1 MLCFCAH
8 RYDDT
13 AADTIDI
20 VYVSRMKT
28 TPTAVQLGTF
38 NADTF
43 PCLALGVDQHKQ
55 QREDTVCCLDRF
67 NGLYTTLSSFDTY
80 IRDENTPVRSEIQ
93 RQASCRLIDA
103 PPSNTSAALLR
114 EAPDFVVGTFSGM
127 PRSYSSFD
135 PTPTRGYKD
144 INVFLALEDIEM
156 FSAVSSPL
164 SDGKRL
170 RFFVGMAHIRT
181 TNSKRIV
188 ATTSQVDVVTVVT
201 EAFVM
206 TTPITSTESAGGGS
220 GGEGGVLR
228 SIGVSLTEVHHQ
240 ASNVTTKFATITII
254 VAPFVTAGDVY
265 SVIPPSS
272 LVVGMGY
279 SKISSQQLSVPCID
293 LYVGAGKTAIDEL
306 LEEQSW
312 CVAQA
317 DICAAQGPTA
327 VGPGG
332 RIQFP
337 LPLPDSVWDYASI
350 KRQNFFLASFLFLDF
365 MLVVYDKKGSKV
377 MTNLNTQTEI
387 TTASVLRR
395 CTENQISSSIEDVME
410 IDMFLGLAGN
420 ESSFANS
427 VVQSLDV
434 TRRPVPGNALMPV
447 LERDISSAAS
457 NVMTMLVKGD
467 AALFE
472 NEFAKEY
479 TLAVED
485 MISLHFL
492 NDEKRMLV
500 EELMAKGLAFAT

>member
-1 MLCFCAH
+1 MAN
-8 RYDDT
+8 
-13 AADTIDI
+13 TIDI

-28 TPTAVQLGTF
+28 PPTAVQLDTF
-38 NADTF
+38 NPDTF
-43 PCLALGVDQHKQ
+43 PCLALSPGEHQQ

-67 NGLYTTLSSFDTY
+67 NELYTTVSSFDTY
-80 IRDENTPVRSEIQ
+80 IRGANTPVRAEIQ
-93 RQASCRLIDA
+93 RQASCRLVDA
-103 PPSNTSAALLR
+103 PPSNTSTALLR

-144 INVFLALEDIEM
+144 INLFLALEDIEM
-156 FSAVSSPL
+156 LSAVSTPL

-181 TNSKRIV
+181 TDSKRIV
-188 ATTSQVDVVTVVT
+188 ATTSQVDVVTVVA

-206 TTPITSTESAGGGS
+206 TTPIKSTDSPGGGGGGGGGS
-220 GGEGGVLR
+220 EEDLLT

-240 ASNVTTKFATITII
+240 TSNATTKFATITIL
-254 VAPFVTAGDVY
+254 VASWATAKDVY
-265 SVIPPSS
+265 SVIPASS
-272 LVVGMGY
+272 LSVGVGY
-279 SKISSQQLSVPCID
+279 SKVTSKQLSVPCID
-293 LYVGAGKTAIDEL
+293 LYVGAGKIAIDEL
-306 LEEQSW
+306 LEEHSW
-312 CVAQA
+312 CVAQT

-332 RIQFP
+332 RIQFT
-337 LPLPDSVWDYASI
+337 LPLPDIVWNSASI
-350 KRQNFFLASFLFLDF
+350 KHQNVFLATFLFLDF
-365 MLVVYDKKGSKV
+365 MLVVYDKKGSKI
-377 MTNLNTQTEI
+377 MTNLKTQTAI
-387 TTASVLRR
+387 TSANILRR
-395 CTENQISSSIEDVME
+395 CTETQVSSSIEDVME

-420 ESSFANS
+420 ESSFASS

-447 LERDISSAAS
+447 LQRDISSAAS